1 DATSSPAIEL
11 NSFEEVVDDQ
21 KSVPVYVNK
30 QPVILHGKDHYMF
43 VDVFDFIDFDLSKA
57 NGRTIVTRVN
67 GREAEYTQ
75 ELFAKDQV
83 EVFWQ

>member
-1 DATSSPAIEL
+1 
-11 NSFEEVVDDQ
+11 
-21 KSVPVYVNK
+21 
-30 QPVILHGKDHYMF
+30 MF